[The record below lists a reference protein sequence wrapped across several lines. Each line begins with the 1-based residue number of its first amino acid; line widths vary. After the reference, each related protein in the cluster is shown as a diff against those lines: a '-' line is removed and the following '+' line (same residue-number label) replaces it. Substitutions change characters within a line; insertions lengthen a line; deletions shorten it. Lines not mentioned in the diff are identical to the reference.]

1 MSTKQC
7 HHCSTF
13 VPYQLN
19 FLFCVCVCVCV
30 CFFGGGWGG
39 RFVENIP
46 RHITPRSGF
55 ESFAEYTQC
64 LQEGTVRL
72 AAMADI
78 RAGEEIYVRHAPGD
92 IQWSCF
98 HPDGC
103 KSGTVFV
110 QYTSQHHSSHV

>member
-1 MSTKQC
+1 MHSEYKAMPSLWYFCTIPSKF
-7 HHCSTF
+7 S
-13 VPYQLN
+13 
-19 FLFCVCVCVCV
+19 LFVCVFV
-30 CFFGGGWGG
+30 FFGGGWGG

-103 KSGTVFV
+103 KSGAVFV
-110 QYTSQHHSSHV
+110 QYTSQHRSSHV